1 MAAAVSATT
10 APVTATTAAVKTATT
25 AAVEAT
31 SMSKSATVIELRM
44 MAEAVMFFPWVV
56 DDEARVIA
64 PDVSPTIRVWRIAI
78 LRVIRVAIGRY
89 ASAHGAGDQAKQN
102 ERRD

>member
-10 APVTATTAAVKTATT
+10 APVTATTAPVTATT
-25 AAVEAT
+25 AAVKTA
-31 SMSKSATVIELRM
+31 SMSKSAAVIELRM